1 MDLPTAETL
10 DSAPITLAPPLA
22 AAVPLVFASPHS
34 GARYPEEFLQAAR
47 LGPLAL
53 RRSEDSFVH
62 ELFADAPLHG
72 APLLAANF
80 PRAWCDPNRERWEL
94 DPAMFEDPLPA
105 FVNTASP
112 RVGAG
117 LGTLARVVAS
127 GEPIY
132 RRKLRFAEAEAR
144 VRACWDPYHAALAAL
159 VAEARARFGA
169 VLLVDC
175 HSMPGPFAGPGGAD
189 VVLGDAHGTACAPE
203 VTRLVETVMGGLGYR
218 VRRNDPYA
226 GGYTTRHYGRPP
238 EGVHALQIEV
248 ARSLYM
254 DERLILRRPGFT
266 RLRADLSKLVAR
278 LAAEAPDMIGATA

>member
-1 MDLPTAETL
+1 MDLPMPETG
-10 DSAPITLAPPLA
+10 A
-22 AAVPLVFASPHS
+22 AAPTKLLSPRTTPVPLIFASPHS
-34 GARYPEEFLQAAR
+34 GTNYPAEFIEASR

-53 RRSEDSFVH
+53 RRSEDSFVD
-62 ELFADAPLHG
+62 ELFGDAPVYG
-72 APLLAANF
+72 APLLTATF

-94 DPAMFEDPLPA
+94 DPGMFEDPLPD
-105 FVNTASP
+105 FVNAASP

-117 LGTLARVVAS
+117 LGTVARVVAS

-144 VRACWDPYHAALAAL
+144 VRNCWDPYHAALARL
-159 VAEARARFGA
+159 VADALAQFRA

-189 VVLGDAHGTACAPE
+189 VVLGDVHGTSCAE
-203 VTRLVETVMGGLGYR
+203 AVVDLVEKVMNERGYR

-226 GGYTTRHYGRPP
+226 GGYTTRHYSRPDD
-238 EGVHALQIEV
+238 GVHTLQIEV

-254 DERLILRRPGFT
+254 DERLILRRPGFA
-266 RLRADLSKLVAR
+266 RLHADLNHLLAR
-278 LAAEAPDMIGATA
+278 LAAFAPAMIGAT